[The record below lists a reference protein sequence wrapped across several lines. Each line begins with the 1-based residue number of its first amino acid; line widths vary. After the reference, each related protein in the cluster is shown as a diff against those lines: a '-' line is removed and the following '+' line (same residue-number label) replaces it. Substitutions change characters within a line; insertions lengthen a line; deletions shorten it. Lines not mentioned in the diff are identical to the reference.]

1 MKPKDIIRTL
11 ERVAEDVSPIKTA
24 RIAAA
29 VVYKSEI
36 VSIGVNSYKSD
47 PLQAK
52 YSKNEHAIYL
62 HAEIAAIKKALKRIN
77 KDELKKCTLY
87 IVRRKHKNGIL
98 CDGLAKP
105 CVGCQRAIDTYGIPS
120 VIYTK
125 DC

>member
-1 MKPKDIIRTL
+1 MKHEAIIKLL

-29 VVYKSEI
+29 IVYRGEI
-36 VSIGVNSYKSD
+36 ISIGINSYKSD

-77 KDELKKCTLY
+77 KDELKRCDMY
-87 IVRRKHKNGIL
+87 IVRRKIHNGIM
-98 CDGLAKP
+98 CNGLAKP
-105 CVGCQRAIDTYGIPS
+105 CSGCQRAIETYGIHN
-120 VIYTK
+120 VFYTL
-125 DC
+125 D